1 MLTAKETIVVKV
13 CITLIVLLGVTEVLL
28 YIGSTSY
35 WGIGNIPWL
44 FIMLNKWIEI
54 SFLVSVFLGVILGL
68 GLMWKHWKTR
78 QCQPPPW
85 PMNISRHIS

>member
-13 CITLIVLLGVTEVLL
+13 CITLIVLLGVTAVLL

-35 WGIGNIPWL
+35 CGIGNIPWL
-44 FIMLNKWIEI
+44 IIMLNKWIEI

-68 GLMWKHWKTR
+68 GLVWKHW
-78 QCQPPPW
+78 
-85 PMNISRHIS
+85 